1 MRDKTIQVIK
11 SDQNSI
17 DYGVP
22 QGSALDLLLFIVF
35 INDFDNAIELSAVH
49 HFVEKATNKTQ

>member
-22 QGSALDLLLFIVF
+22 QGSALGLLLFIVF

-49 HFVEKATNKTQ
+49 HFTEEATNKTQ